1 MKKFTQK
8 KVAEHFKE
16 SEEYKTHKE
25 MIPPELDP
33 IIQDFIRSHASSED
47 KILEVGG
54 GGSGAFLDIVIENT
68 GINEAYNVELVYE
81 AYRKQ
86 VNGGI
91 CLIGGNALEIPFK
104 DCSFEWVVI
113 KNLLHHWVGGTRRES
128 KAFVK

>member
-1 MKKFTQK
+1 M
-8 KVAEHFKE
+8 
-16 SEEYKTHKE
+16 
-25 MIPPELDP
+25 
-33 IIQDFIRSHASSED
+33 
-47 KILEVGG
+47 
-54 GGSGAFLDIVIENT
+54 
-68 GINEAYNVELVYE
+68 ELVYE